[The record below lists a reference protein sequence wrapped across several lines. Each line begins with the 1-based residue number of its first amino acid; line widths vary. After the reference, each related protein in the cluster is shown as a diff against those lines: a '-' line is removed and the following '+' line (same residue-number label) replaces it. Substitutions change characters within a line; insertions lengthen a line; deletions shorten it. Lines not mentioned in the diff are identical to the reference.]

1 MSDKEIN
8 KAHLEADKLSR
19 QQFDLTLSGQAD
31 NAGVRKV
38 NAADGNR
45 DNPQHS
51 KENKKELMGWEML
64 QLLQDFENDLSDMLD
79 RLRELR
85 EEMDKLGNRINKGK
99 AALES
104 GNMDSITF
112 HLMSEYN
119 YAQDK
124 IDGMSDEQKT
134 EALEN
139 HMNEDELTYDQL
151 KSEYTRIDQ
160 AIQEKLNSETFQML
174 SKEDQE
180 RLKREYEEESQ
191 AEIVKI
197 DAKAGHLDRER
208 AMTEVRIEN
217 NGNSS
222 LLSSVVDTKKAD
234 EYDVAIEPDEFDDF
248 SAFDEFSSSSFADT
262 LDDGNQFAASAG
274 SITQSFNQVGGANS
288 VSSPSTEL
296 NNQNTNEIGEDLT
309 QNGHSMAKGMKL

>member
-1 MSDKEIN
+1 MSDVEIN
-8 KAHLEADKLSR
+8 KVHKQAEQLSR
-19 QQFDLTLSGQAD
+19 QQFDLTVNGQAE

-38 NAADGNR
+38 SAADGNL
-45 DNPQHS
+45 DNPQDS
-51 KENKKELMGWEML
+51 KEKKKDMSWELL
-64 QLLQDFENDLSDMLD
+64 QLIEDFKNDVGDMLD
-79 RLRELR
+79 RLKELR
-85 EEMDKLGNRINKGK
+85 EEMDKIGNRINKGK

-104 GNMDSITF
+104 GNMDAITF
-112 HLMSEYN
+112 HLMSEHN

-139 HMNEDELTYDQL
+139 HIEEDKLAYDQL
-151 KSEYTRIDQ
+151 KNEYIKVDQ
-160 AIQEKLNSETFQML
+160 ALQDKLNSETFQML

-180 RLKREYEEESQ
+180 RLKRIYETESQ

-222 LLSSVVDTKKAD
+222 LFSSVDDTKKAD
-234 EYDVAIEPDEFDDF
+234 EYDIAIETDGFDDF

-274 SITQSFNQVGGANS
+274 SITQSFNQAGGMTTVNS
-288 VSSPSTEL
+288 SA
-296 NNQNTNEIGEDLT
+296 DLT
-309 QNGHSMAKGMKL
+309 GELKQSEEATYSGQSMTKGMKL

>member
-1 MSDKEIN
+1 MSQLSCHGAN
-8 KAHLEADKLSR
+8 KGEFCVRCRDQVHKQAEQLSR
-19 QQFDLTLSGQAD
+19 QQFDLTVNGQAE

-38 NAADGNR
+38 SAADGNL
-45 DNPQHS
+45 DNPQDS
-51 KENKKELMGWEML
+51 KENNKEMGWELL
-64 QLLQDFENDLSDMLD
+64 QLIEDFKNDVGDMLD
-79 RLRELR
+79 RLKELR
-85 EEMDKLGNRINKGK
+85 EEMDKIGNRINKGK
-99 AALES
+99 AVLES
-104 GNMDSITF
+104 GNMDAITF

-119 YAQDK
+119 YPQDK

-139 HMNEDELTYDQL
+139 HIEEDDLTYDQL

-160 AIQEKLNSETFQML
+160 AVKEKLNSDTFQML

-180 RLKREYEEESQ
+180 RLKREYETESR
-191 AEIVKI
+191 AEIAKI

-222 LLSSVVDTKKAD
+222 LFSRVDDIKKTD
-234 EYDVAIEPDEFDDF
+234 EYDIAIEPDGFDDF

-262 LDDGNQFAASAG
+262 LDDGNPFAASAG
-274 SITQSFNQVGGANS
+274 SITQSFNQAGGLGI
-288 VSSPSTEL
+288 VTSSA
-296 NNQNTNEIGEDLT
+296 DLT
-309 QNGHSMAKGMKL
+309 GELT